1 MESVDIIIVGSG
13 IAGLSLSI
21 QLAEL
26 RKDLSI
32 VIFTKSDDFESNTR
46 YAQGGIAGVFDL
58 KQDSFQD
65 HINDTLNAGGG
76 LCNEEIVKK
85 IIYSAPDRILELE
98 KWGVDFTKNKAG
110 VKEAVLEGGHSFPR
124 VIHSK
129 DQTGSE
135 VENSL
140 LKKIKEF
147 PSIQMFNHFRVI
159 ELMSRKDNGKTVL
172 DGVKVLDSISESIKV
187 LYSKVVVLSTGG
199 CGQIFQFTT
208 NPKIATG
215 DGIALAK
222 KIGAFVKGMNF
233 IQFHP
238 TAFYEKDVSPMFL
251 ISEAVRGAGAY
262 IVNQDENRFVFDYD
276 TRGELATRDIVTKSI
291 LSELKKSNQEHVYLD
306 CRHIDLEKFQ
316 RSFPTILAYCE
327 LKGYSISKD
336 LIPIVP
342 AAHYQC
348 GGIVVDEFGETDI
361 QNLYAIGECSNTG
374 MHGKNRLASNSLLEA
389 LAFAHFSAHKIV
401 KIISENPIN
410 KTIVS
415 DQKWDNFHQKDIL
428 EIQTKLQ
435 AIMSRYA
442 MIGSSLE
449 ELEFGLKKIVDL
461 ETEHQ
466 NLFSDTSFSIDKWS
480 LSNSFLISK
489 MILSESISELLK
501 EKLDLDQKLVL
512 R

>member
-1 MESVDIIIVGSG
+1 MKNVDVIIVGSG
-13 IAGLSLSI
+13 VAGLSMSI
-21 QLAEL
+21 KLAEL
-26 RKDLSI
+26 RSDLSI
-32 VIFTKSDDFESNTR
+32 AVFTKSDDFESNTR

-85 IIYSAPDRILELE
+85 IVFSAPERILELE
-98 KWGVDFTKNKAG
+98 KWGVDFTKNRAG
-110 VKEAVLEGGHSFPR
+110 EKEAVLEGGHSFPR

-147 PSIQMFNHFRVI
+147 PSIQMYKHYRVI
-159 ELMSRKDNGKTVL
+159 ELLSERENGGIVL
-172 DGVKVLDSISESIKV
+172 KGVKVLDSISECIKV
-187 LYSKVVVLSTGG
+187 IFSKVVVLSSGG
-199 CGQIFQFTT
+199 CGQLFQFTT

-222 KIGAFVKGMNF
+222 KVGAIVKGMNF

-262 IVNQDENRFVFDYD
+262 IVNQNENRFVFDYD
-276 TRGELATRDIVTKSI
+276 ARGELATRDIVTKSI
-291 LSELKKSNQEHVYLD
+291 LSELKNTNQEHVYLD

-327 LKGYSISKD
+327 RKGFLINRD

-348 GGIVVDEFGETDI
+348 GGIVVDENGETNI

-389 LAFAHFSAHKIV
+389 LAFAHFSANKIAHT
-401 KIISENPIN
+401 ISDIPVNLTVISDEKYSIE
-410 KTIVS
+410 VS
-415 DQKWDNFHQKDIL
+415 DEFSV
-428 EIQTKLQ
+428 IQRKLQ
-435 AIMSRYA
+435 EIMSKHA
-442 MIGSSLE
+442 MIGSTINDLE
-449 ELEFGLKKIVDL
+449 SGFRKIDELES
-461 ETEHQ
+461 EHQ
-466 NLFSDTSFSIDKWS
+466 NLFSSTGFSIDKWS
-480 LSNSFLISK
+480 LINSFVISK
-489 MILSESISELLK
+489 NIINQSIEELKK
-501 EKLDLDQKLVL
+501 EMVFL
-512 R
+512 

>member
-1 MESVDIIIVGSG
+1 MENVDVIIVGSG
-13 IAGLSLSI
+13 VAGLSLSI
-21 QLAEL
+21 KLAEL
-26 RKDLSI
+26 RNDLSI
-32 VIFTKSDDFESNTR
+32 AVFTKSDDFESNTR

-65 HINDTLNAGGG
+65 HINDTLSAGGG

-85 IIYSAPDRILELE
+85 IIYSAPERILELE

-110 VKEAVLEGGHSFPR
+110 DKEAVLEGGHSFPR

-147 PSIQMFNHFRVI
+147 PSIQMYNHFRVI
-159 ELMSRKDNGKTVL
+159 ELVSRKENGTTVL

-187 LYSKVVVLSTGG
+187 LFSKVVVLSTGG

-222 KIGAFVKGMNF
+222 KVGAVVKGMNF

-238 TAFYEKDVSPMFL
+238 TAFYEKEMSPMFL
-251 ISEAVRGAGAY
+251 ISEAVRGAGAH
-262 IVNQDENRFVFDYD
+262 IVNKEEKRFVFDYD
-276 TRGELATRDIVTKSI
+276 VRGELATRDIVTKSI
-291 LSELKKSNQEHVYLD
+291 LSELKNSNQEHVYLD
-306 CRHIDLEKFQ
+306 CRHIEFKKFQ

-327 LKGYSISKD
+327 GKGYNISHD

-348 GGIVVDEFGETDI
+348 GGIVVDEFGETNV
-361 QNLYAIGECSNTG
+361 QNLFAIGECSNTG

-389 LAFAHFSAHKIV
+389 LAFAHFSANKIAQS
-401 KIISENPIN
+401 ISCKSIN

-415 DQKWDNFHQKDIL
+415 DQKWGNFFQDEILDIQHELQK
-428 EIQTKLQ
+428 
-435 AIMSRYA
+435 IMSHYA
-442 MIGSSLE
+442 MIGSSIH
-449 ELEFGLKKIVDL
+449 ELEIGFKKIDDL
-461 ETEHQ
+461 ENEHQ
-466 NLFSDTSFSIDKWS
+466 NLFANTAFSIDKWS
-480 LSNSFLISK
+480 LLNSFVISK
-489 MILSESISELLK
+489 MIVNESISELLK
-501 EKLDLDQKLVL
+501 EKVEMEIS
-512 R
+512 